1 MDAGY
6 FMTGI
11 LVISGFGNYS
21 LIIIINIVL
30 VVIFLI
36 HLALPTVLAH
46 LEIVSTRI
54 HFQTL
59 KISTIIIQWH

>member
-21 LIIIINIVL
+21 RILLIAAHNYINFSL
-30 VVIFLI
+30 Y
-36 HLALPTVLAH
+36 LALPTVLAH
-46 LEIVSTRI
+46 LEIVSPGS
-54 HFQTL
+54 L
-59 KISTIIIQWH
+59 